1 VKNTQQRHQTKHT
14 ATSPITIVAEAA
26 EAAPAAEAAEAA
38 PAAEAAE
45 AAPAAEA
52 AEAAPAAEAAAAPT
66 AEADSAA
73 ESEATAPAT
82 SEDDYAAE
90 SDADAAPTAETNQ
103 PTSATVMSTRLGQH
117 PWFWVVSTGGQW
129 VIQSEAPKAKR
140 RPQAAAS
147 NDGKY
152 FLIVP
157 KGPKLFE
164 TYLLIFNIKSRSCQ
178 QEPSAT
184 VEAGAQRQ
192 TTDQPQPESVV

>member
-1 VKNTQQRHQTKHT
+1 VEEEPVVFVRPS
-14 ATSPITIVAEAA
+14 AVPADEAAAAA
-26 EAAPAAEAAEAA
+26 EAA
-38 PAAEAAE
+38 
-45 AAPAAEA
+45 
-52 AEAAPAAEAAAAPT
+52 
-66 AEADSAA
+66 
-73 ESEATAPAT
+73 
-82 SEDDYAAE
+82 
-90 SDADAAPTAETNQ
+90 AAPTAETNQ

-157 KGPKLFE
+157 KGPKLFG
-164 TYLLIFNIKSRSCQ
+164 TFLLIFNIKSRSCQ

-192 TTDQPQPESVV
+192 TTDQPQPEPQRHANDNHNCHVTDYDRPAVLSLPHAKPTAAAAAAASVYRAKPQSPVRGRRRGHQRGQFHSNTRIW